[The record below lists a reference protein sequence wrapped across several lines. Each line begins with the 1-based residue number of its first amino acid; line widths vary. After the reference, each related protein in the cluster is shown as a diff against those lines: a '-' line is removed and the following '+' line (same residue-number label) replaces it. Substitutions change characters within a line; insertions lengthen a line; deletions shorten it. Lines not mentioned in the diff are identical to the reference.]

1 MAKKLLYPVEW
12 DSTAKEKQNGWRNS
26 PRILSEIVTAMNE
39 EYFITD
45 ENEKMEE
52 VDILLDFIK
61 QKYFSGSAKV

>member
-1 MAKKLLYPVEW
+1 
-12 DSTAKEKQNGWRNS
+12 
-26 PRILSEIVTAMNE
+26 MNE
-39 EYFITD
+39 EFYVED